1 MIKNTNAP
9 DDPGTV
15 ISEETEA
22 GVAEPLI
29 TGIAGKKDFVA
40 IHVKTVT
47 ICRARLGYIRK
58 TLSIFERYRVSIEHI
73 STGIDSFA
81 MVVQGNDVKDC
92 LYSIVAD
99 IKSELEP
106 DEIKIVDRLAL
117 ISTGRPQHAE
127 SPGHFGPPV
136 RRTGPCGHQYS
147 HDRAGLRRA

>member
-15 ISEETEA
+15 ISEETEP

-40 IHVKTVT
+40 IHVKTVPYVEQGWVYSQNLVDF
-47 ICRARLGYIRK
+47 RA
-58 TLSIFERYRVSIEHI
+58 LSREHRAH

-81 MVVQGNDVKDC
+81 VVVQGNDVKDC

-106 DEIKIVDRLAL
+106 D
-117 ISTGRPQHAE
+117 
-127 SPGHFGPPV
+127 
-136 RRTGPCGHQYS
+136 
-147 HDRAGLRRA
+147 